1 MERIRVGVI
10 GVGWFGTVHCR
21 VIAGHPELEL
31 AALCDA
37 SEERLAEMAREH
49 GVARTC
55 TDYGELVDDP
65 TIDALAVITPWDH
78 HAEPTLAGLAAGKLA
93 SLSLRVV
100 AIDLSSHRC
109 EMTIETLISLAD
121 EPSVE
126 PSLAHHCFVARNEE
140 NGLAFGVEGKGD
152 PVGDRLNCQTGR
164 PWCCP

>member
-55 TDYGELVDDP
+55 TDYRELAEDP
-65 TIDALAVITPWDH
+65 EIDALAVVTPWEH
-78 HAEPTLAGLAAGKLA
+78 TRRPRSPGSRPA
-93 SLSLRVV
+93 STC
-100 AIDLSSHRC
+100 SSRSRWH
-109 EMTIETLISLAD
+109 
-121 EPSVE
+121 
-126 PSLAHHCFVARNEE
+126 
-140 NGLAFGVEGKGD
+140 
-152 PVGDRLNCQTGR
+152 R
-164 PWCCP
+164 PWRTASACAMPRARAAAS